1 MPEDRWCGRQ
11 VYAIGP
17 DKRRIHWLCAGLTP
31 PRSSPRSICH
41 LAHNEGTAMKTLLS
55 LAVALSLS
63 MSAAAHAG
71 SLVDV
76 SVIDR
81 DSGATLPTYSHDGK
95 LYVAGTPGHRYG
107 VRIVNRTGARVL
119 TVLSVDGVNAITGE
133 NADPNQS
140 GYVLGAY
147 DSTEVDGWRKNMSEI
162 AEFNFTN
169 LGDSYAARTGRANN
183 VGVIGVAVF
192 REKPHYTWRERDE
205 KIAREA
211 PLPSPAADAA
221 GYARKDAAPPPVA
234 AQAPASAAG
243 AMAKSAAADT
253 SAYNG
258 VAEARRAKPE
268 ESLGTGHGERE
279 YSSATYTA
287 FERDGSRP
295 SEVDSIWYDSQ
306 RNLVARGVIPSPRP
320 IAREPQPFPN
330 VFVPDPS

>member
-1 MPEDRWCGRQ
+1 
-11 VYAIGP
+11 
-17 DKRRIHWLCAGLTP
+17 
-31 PRSSPRSICH
+31 
-41 LAHNEGTAMKTLLS
+41 MKSLLS

-63 MSAAAHAG
+63 LSAAAHAG
-71 SLVDV
+71 NLVDV

-81 DSGATLPTYSHDGK
+81 DSGATLPTYSHGGK

-169 LGDSYAARTGRANN
+169 LGDSYAARTGRPNN

-211 PLPSPAADAA
+211 PMPSAADSA
-221 GYARKDAAPPPVA
+221 GYARKDAAPPPMA
-234 AQAPASAAG
+234 AQAPASAG
-243 AMAKSAAADT
+243 AAAKSAPAET
-253 SAYNG
+253 SANSM
-258 VAEARRAKPE
+258 AEARRAKPE

-279 YSSATYTA
+279 YSSATYTT
-287 FERDGSRP
+287 FERESSHP

-306 RNLVARGVIPSPRP
+306 RNLVARGVIPAPRP
-320 IAREPQPFPN
+320 IAKEPQPFPN
-330 VFVPDPS
+330 TFVPDPS

>member
-1 MPEDRWCGRQ
+1 ME
-11 VYAIGP
+11 
-17 DKRRIHWLCAGLTP
+17 
-31 PRSSPRSICH
+31 SF
-41 LAHNEGTAMKTLLS
+41 MKSLLS

-63 MSAAAHAG
+63 LSAAAHAG
-71 SLVDV
+71 NRVDV

-81 DSGATLPTYSHDGK
+81 DSGATLPTYSHGGK

-162 AEFNFTN
+162 AECNFTN
-169 LGDSYAARTGRANN
+169 LGDSYAARTGRPNN

-211 PLPSPAADAA
+211 PMPSAADSA
-221 GYARKDAAPPPVA
+221 GYARKDAAPPPMA
-234 AQAPASAAG
+234 AQAPASAG
-243 AMAKSAAADT
+243 AAAKSAPAET
-253 SAYNG
+253 SANSM
-258 VAEARRAKPE
+258 AEARRAKPE

-279 YSSATYTA
+279 YSSATYTT
-287 FERDGSRP
+287 FERESSHP

-306 RNLVARGVIPSPRP
+306 RNLVARGVIPAPRP
-320 IAREPQPFPN
+320 IAKEPQPFPN
-330 VFVPDPS
+330 TFVPDPS

>member
-1 MPEDRWCGRQ
+1 
-11 VYAIGP
+11 
-17 DKRRIHWLCAGLTP
+17 
-31 PRSSPRSICH
+31 
-41 LAHNEGTAMKTLLS
+41 MKSLLS

-63 MSAAAHAG
+63 LSAAAHAG
-71 SLVDV
+71 NLVDV

-81 DSGATLPTYSHDGK
+81 DSGATLPTYSHGGK

-169 LGDSYAARTGRANN
+169 LGDSYAARTGRPNN

-205 KIAREA
+205 KIAREV
-211 PLPSPAADAA
+211 PMPSAADSA
-221 GYARKDAAPPPVA
+221 GYARKDAAPPPMA
-234 AQAPASAAG
+234 AQAPASAG
-243 AMAKSAAADT
+243 AAAKTAPAET
-253 SAYNG
+253 SANSM
-258 VAEARRAKPE
+258 AEARRAKPE

-279 YSSATYTA
+279 YSSATYTT
-287 FERDGSRP
+287 FERESSHP

-306 RNLVARGVIPSPRP
+306 RNLVARGIIPAPRP
-320 IAREPQPFPN
+320 IAKEPQPFPN
-330 VFVPDPS
+330 TFVPDPS